1 MKGKALKLITVD
13 GNPALLKVLRELSP
27 QRRIQHYIVHRLRNV
42 ALKLERYQRPACMGE
57 ARVIFGALSRTE
69 ATRRF
74 KACRAKCLVGRKLPF
89 AAWRRACSTA
99 SASRRSS
106 WRTIRTTDILERAF
120 GEVRRRRR
128 LTGVFL
134 NAESAERIMYAVTQG
149 LNAAWEE
156 HPLRQVQ
163 QNT

>member
-1 MKGKALKLITVD
+1 LKGKALKLITVD

-42 ALKLERYQRPACMGE
+42 AVRLKRYQRPACMGE

-134 NAESAERIMYAVTQG
+134 NAEWAERIMYAVTQG